1 MGMTPESSGSNL
13 AGQPEGSSVP
23 PSAGSRRRFIG
34 ASAGGVGVLL
44 AVQAKSALGQIS
56 CLSPSAIVSGNLSH
70 HAGEVVCSAG
80 LSPTDWKLQIN
91 LSSWGSVD
99 APRFKQNVALL
110 DVDGSSYKTG
120 QDISQNPRSVMN
132 SVGALVSA
140 VLPDADV
147 PSSTGIWEFL
157 AFPQNFATLS
167 DCELMRHLIAAWIN
181 TNLLP
186 DYPIKSWHI
195 QEMWQS
201 LRRGGTYCP
210 SSLACTGTMGLTAA
224 EVISYIKTT
233 YSGTESPLL
242 YVCKKQNSTT
252 K

>member
-1 MGMTPESSGSNL
+1 M
-13 AGQPEGSSVP
+13 
-23 PSAGSRRRFIG
+23 
-34 ASAGGVGVLL
+34 
-44 AVQAKSALGQIS
+44 
-56 CLSPSAIVSGNLSH
+56 VSGNLSH
-70 HAGEVVCSAG
+70 HAGETVCSAG

-91 LSSWGSVD
+91 VSNWGQVSAPTFKRSVT
-99 APRFKQNVALL
+99 LL
-110 DVDGSSYKTG
+110 DVDASAYTTG
-120 QDISQNPRSVMN
+120 QDISKNPKSVMD
-132 SVGALVSA
+132 SVGTLVSA
-140 VLPDADV
+140 VLPDSDV
-147 PSSTGIWEFL
+147 PNSTGIWEFL
-157 AFPQNFATLS
+157 AFPQNYATLS

-186 DYPIKSWHI
+186 DYPIKTWHI

-242 YVCKKQNSTT
+242 YVCKK
-252 K
+252 KA

>member
-1 MGMTPESSGSNL
+1 MGMPPDPCDTGRNEL
-13 AGQPEGSSVP
+13 PEGT
-23 PSAGSRRRFIG
+23 SASRASGTRRHFIG
-34 ASAGGVGVLL
+34 ATAGGVGVLL
-44 AVQAKSALGQIS
+44 AVQARSALGQIS
-56 CLSPSAIVSGNLSH
+56 CLSPSAMVSGNLSH
-70 HAGEVVCSAG
+70 HAGEAVCSAG

-91 LSSWGSVD
+91 VSNWGKVS
-99 APRFKQNVALL
+99 APTFKRNVTLL
-110 DVDGSSYKTG
+110 DVDASAYKTG
-120 QDISQNPRSVMN
+120 LDVSKNPRSVME
-132 SVGALVSA
+132 SVGTLVST
-140 VLPDADV
+140 VLPDSDV

-157 AFPQNFATLS
+157 AFPQNYATLY

-186 DYPIKSWHI
+186 DYPIKTWHI

-201 LRRGGTYCP
+201 LRRGGSYCP

-242 YVCKKQNSTT
+242 YVCKK
-252 K
+252 KE